1 VVRRLKEDAGE
12 VSVSLYV
19 LATMRD
25 LASDLHVAKSRLSAL
40 LDAGGDDSSIQA
52 VYVKISEA
60 ASLVDDLVEANR
72 RTK

>member
-1 VVRRLKEDAGE
+1 
-12 VSVSLYV
+12 
-19 LATMRD
+19 MRD